1 VNVTGWSRGLEV
13 TGGGRGIV
21 SHAGLA
27 LLRHL
32 ADKTGLTGGL
42 SAALATARM
51 LVHDRG
57 RVVADL
63 ACAIADGA
71 RVISDFRVIADQREL
86 FGLVASVPTAW
97 RTLAE
102 IARGGA
108 RADRRIT
115 AAVNT
120 ARRHAWA
127 QVVARHG
134 ALPGIRLADKTL
146 DGVVC
151 IRLDAT
157 VTLAHS
163 GKQFAEANFKGLC
176 DMRSLA
182 MSECVEGGQR
192 C

>member
-1 VNVTGWSRGLEV
+1 MQVTGWSRGLEV
-13 TGGGRGIV
+13 SGGGRGVV

-42 SAALATARM
+42 SAALATPRV

-57 RVVADL
+57 RVLADL

-71 RVISDFRVIADQREL
+71 RVISDFRVMSDQREL
-86 FGLVASVPTAW
+86 FGPVASVPTAW

-102 IARGGA
+102 IARGGG

-115 AAVNT
+115 AAVNM

-127 QVVARHG
+127 QAAARHG
-134 ALPGIRLADKTL
+134 ALPGVRTTCSTSGQGARWSAPCKRP
-146 DGVVC
+146 GV
-151 IRLDAT
+151 RRSSPPGSTPTSGSAT
-157 VTLAHS
+157 S
-163 GKQFAEANFKGLC
+163 G
-176 DMRSLA
+176 
-182 MSECVEGGQR
+182 
-192 C
+192 